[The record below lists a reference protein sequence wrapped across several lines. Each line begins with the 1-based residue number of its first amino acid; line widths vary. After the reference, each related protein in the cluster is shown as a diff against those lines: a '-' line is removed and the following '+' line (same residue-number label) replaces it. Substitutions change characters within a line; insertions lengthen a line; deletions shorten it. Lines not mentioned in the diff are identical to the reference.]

1 MFKKEKNGKTNI
13 NRLKG
18 GEYIGF
24 SFYIFN
30 SNIIV
35 NILKN
40 KNRNRKS
47 KIHVTKATKTYK
59 QKL

>member
-1 MFKKEKNGKTNI
+1 MFKKVKNGKTNI

-30 SNIIV
+30 NNTFISIF
-35 NILKN
+35 KN
-40 KNRNRKS
+40 NNRNRKF
-47 KIHVTKATKTYK
+47 KNYIAKTTKTHK
-59 QKL
+59 SGL

>member
-18 GEYIGF
+18 GEHIGF

-30 SNIIV
+30 NNIVIS
-35 NILKN
+35 IFKN
-40 KNRNRKS
+40 KNRNRKF
-47 KIHVTKATKTYK
+47 KIHITKTAKAYK